1 MFLSA
6 KKMKKQVGMTLLE
19 VIIVLGIMGV
29 IAAGVV
35 VLAQR
40 AIDNQNI
47 SKLSQA
53 LNTIQ
58 TGLIQTYRGKA
69 SYPTV
74 TTPDQIKQLREALIS
89 MGRAAESDFLNPF
102 TGDQIDVLTTAVNGV
117 PNKAFGIRVSNLSQ
131 EQCRAVITSA
141 TDLFTFIQIT
151 APGGAFATDQYVNAV
166 ADTGMNIIK
175 SPTGNGQQFDVTNL
189 SHITNLC
196 GGTAGVNAFY
206 DVFVGGR

>member
-6 KKMKKQVGMTLLE
+6 RKMKKQAGMTLLE

-69 SYPTV
+69 SYPV
-74 TTPDQIKQLREALIS
+74 VATPDDIKQLRTALIS
-89 MGRAAESDFLNPF
+89 MGRASESDFLNPF
-102 TGDQIDVLTTAVNGV
+102 TGDPIDVVTTAVNGV
-117 PNKAFGIRVSNLSQ
+117 ANKAFGIRVSNLSQ
-131 EQCRAVITSA
+131 EQCRSVITTA
-141 TDLFTFIQIT
+141 TDLFSFIQVVTPGSAI
-151 APGGAFATDQYVNAV
+151 APDQYVAAV

-175 SPTGNGQQFDVTNL
+175 SPTGTGQQFDVSNL
-189 SHITNLC
+189 EHITNLC
-196 GGTAGVNAFY
+196 GGAAGGTAFY
-206 DVFVGGR
+206 DVYVGGR